1 VRGHAL
7 KELPPDP
14 ITVAPGPSQVRN
26 LPNAL
31 TGLRLLL
38 VPVFAW
44 LLVRDG
50 GDNSAS
56 RVAAF
61 VVFVVATATDYFDG
75 EIARRRSLVT
85 AFGKIAD
92 PIADKALMG
101 TALVGLSS
109 LGQLPWW
116 VTVVV
121 LVREVGVTL
130 LRFWVIRRGVIAAG
144 RGGKAKTA
152 LQALAVS
159 LYLLPLSGLAASL
172 RAWVMAAALVLTV
185 ITGLHYVVKA
195 MRLRRA
201 PRGTSDP
208 AAA

>member
-1 VRGHAL
+1 MR
-7 KELPPDP
+7 EPPPDP
-14 ITVAPGPSQVRN
+14 IAAAPGPSQVRN

-38 VPVFAW
+38 VPVFGW

-56 RVAAF
+56 RVVAF
-61 VVFVVATATDYFDG
+61 AVFVVATATDYFDG

-101 TALVGLSS
+101 TALVSLSS

-116 VTVVV
+116 VTTVV

-130 LRFWVIRRGVIAAG
+130 LRFWVIRHGVIAAG

-159 LYLLPLSGLAASL
+159 LYLLPLHGPAASL
-172 RAWVMAAALVLTV
+172 RAWVMAAAVVLTV
-185 ITGLHYVVKA
+185 VTGLQYIGKA
-195 MRLRRA
+195 MRLRRL